1 MTQTIDAP
9 QYAALIDGAVQRVGG
24 ETRAVVNPYTRQQI
38 GSFEIAPADLVGDA
52 VRSARRAFPAWAALA
67 GHLRAEVLHRVADV
81 VLEHQDELARL
92 ETAENGKLLRETAG
106 SAAMSAR
113 MFRYYAGLADKLE
126 GRSVPM
132 DSDRYLDYTVREP
145 VGIVGLILPWNA
157 PLLLLCNKLAP
168 ALATG
173 NCAVLKPSE
182 YATVVIVRF
191 AELLL
196 EAGIPP
202 GVVNVVPGDART
214 GAALTDDPQLDH
226 LSFTGG
232 VATGRLIS
240 QRAGA
245 MLTPTTMELG
255 GKSANIVF
263 ADADLDRA
271 AAGVVGGIF
280 GAAGQACVAGS
291 RLLIEHSVLD
301 DVLDRVA
308 GRARALVVGDPT
320 DGRTQFGPLANEPN
334 VRRVKACI
342 ASAVEAGGKQL
353 TCGEVNTDSY
363 FVAPTIFT
371 GMDNHSDLA
380 QSEVFGPVLAVI
392 PFRDEADAF
401 RLANDTPYGLAA
413 GAWTSDVGRA
423 HRAARQ
429 LKAGTVWL
437 NTYRTS
443 GVQAPFGGQGWSGH
457 GRERGLEGIDQYLR
471 TKNVIVDITG

>member
-1 MTQTIDAP
+1 MTQALDGGP
-9 QYAALIDGAVQRVGG
+9 YAALIDGSARRVGAQA
-24 ETRAVVNPYTRQQI
+24 RAATNPYTRRQI
-38 GSFEIAPADLVGDA
+38 ASFEVAPPAVVDDA
-52 VRSARRAFPAWAALA
+52 VRSSRRAFPAWSALT
-67 GHLRAEVLHRVADV
+67 GHLRAELLHRVADV

-106 SAAMSAR
+106 SVAMSAR
-113 MFRYYAGLADKLE
+113 LFRYYAGLADKLE

-132 DSDRYLDYTVREP
+132 DDHRYLDYTVREP
-145 VGIVGLILPWNA
+145 VGVVGLILPWNA
-157 PLLLLCNKLAP
+157 PLLLMSNKLAP
-168 ALATG
+168 ALAAG

-182 YATVVIVRF
+182 YATMVIVRF

-202 GVVNVVPGDART
+202 GVVNVVPGDAQT
-214 GAALTDDPQLDH
+214 GAALTDNPQLDH

-291 RLLIEHSVLD
+291 RLLIEHSVVD
-301 DVLDRVA
+301 DVLQRIA
-308 GRARALVVGDPT
+308 ERSRALVIGDPT
-320 DGRTQFGPLANEPN
+320 DGGTDLGPLANGPN

-353 TCGEVNTDSY
+353 ICGEVSSDSY

-371 GMDNHSDLA
+371 EVDNKSELA
-380 QSEVFGPVLAVI
+380 QSEVFGPVLAAM
-392 PFRDEADAF
+392 PFRDEAEAF
-401 RLANDTPYGLAA
+401 QLANDTPYGLAA

-423 HRAARQ
+423 HRAARHLQ
-429 LKAGTVWL
+429 AGTVWI

-457 GRERGLEGIDQYLR
+457 GRERGLEGIDPYLR
-471 TKNVIVDITG
+471 TKNVIVDIT